1 MFKIESGVPL
11 KVTRG
16 RKPTSFPLGEMQ
28 VGDSFLIPCEMTD
41 PKVVGSWRR
50 KLLAA
55 KKRMEGGEWST
66 AADEGGLRVWRT
78 A

>member
-16 RKPTSFPLGEMQ
+16 RKATEFPLHEMQ
-28 VGDSFLIPCEMTD
+28 VGDSFLIPCDLTD
-41 PKVVGSWRR
+41 PKVVSSWRR

-55 KKRMEGGEWST
+55 KKRMDGGEWAT
-66 AADEGGLRVWRT
+66 ATDTGGLRVWRT